1 MDQIEVMV
9 TKHPQLL
16 KTYTASELLKIGD
29 QIVKNKLGVSIKANP
44 AATATATN

>member
-16 KTYTASELLKIGD
+16 KTYTASELLNIGD
-29 QIVKNKLGVSIKANP
+29 QIVKTELGVVVK
-44 AATATATN
+44 TTNQVPVAS